1 MISVGITGTGKYLPE
16 KVVTNEDIVNMGLDT
31 STEWIEER
39 TGIKERR
46 VAEENISSSD
56 MAFEAA
62 EDALKD
68 AGLDSEDIDLLIVS
82 TTTPDYQVFPSTACL
97 LQDRLG
103 LRNVGAFDLSA
114 ACTGFSYALTTGAQF
129 VKSGDMKNVLVVS
142 VDCLSRFVDWTDR
155 SICILFGDGAGAV
168 VLSEV
173 DKDYG
178 ILLSELYSQGDA
190 ADLLMVPAGGSRR
203 MMSMDILE
211 QKENLVRMD
220 GRAVFKMAVNSFVP
234 SVLNAVKK
242 AGLSLDD
249 INYFVPHQANLR
261 IIDLAAQ
268 KLKLDKNKVL
278 INIQKYGN
286 TSSASIPIIMAEAK
300 REGLFKDGD
309 IIVMAGFGA
318 GFTWAVNILRWGGI
332 NV

>member
-1 MISVGITGTGKYLPE
+1 MSVGITGTGKYLPE